1 MHQSCFRAKANILP
15 RKSRKV
21 SEKSVNFIFQQVL
34 AKAKGEILPGIINDA
49 KASGKSAAKRVF
61 DDRRGHIMAT
71 GCIPFYG
78 WVKAPM
84 LIADAKRDAINNAK
98 HAAEETANSEFHSAA
113 VKVCRQNLI
122 DSNWNCN
129 LFTNETLMFLKNV
142 QIELEFGSF
151 VFFLRRGKNRQGF
164 CRLSLN
170 GHLELVPALILFY
183 SLQFTLFKDGHHCYG
198 RRKLVPVPRV
208 CVLKRVQCIRN
219 KTFQSKGE
227 DQEQTQLTYG
237 VHARI

>member
-1 MHQSCFRAKANILP
+1 MFINSPRMHQSCFRAKANILP

-98 HAAEETANSEFHSAA
+98 HAAEETVNSEFHSAA

-122 DSNWNCN
+122 DFNWNCN

-151 VFFLRRGKNRQGF
+151 IFF
-164 CRLSLN
+164 
-170 GHLELVPALILFY
+170 
-183 SLQFTLFKDGHHCYG
+183 
-198 RRKLVPVPRV
+198 
-208 CVLKRVQCIRN
+208 
-219 KTFQSKGE
+219 
-227 DQEQTQLTYG
+227 
-237 VHARI
+237 